1 MNKILKLTSALMLVV
16 LMLACNQSKK
26 QQGWTVNGTL
36 EGISEGVICL
46 KKDMN
51 DPQPQEFKMTAGQF
65 TITGP
70 AVDEPTKILLEIKD
84 KDVRFGLFVENG
96 ESTYTGKLVEKE
108 MPAWGDMPPQKFMQ
122 IENEVIIG
130 SIANDHEK
138 EFNEALR
145 ACYGDINAMHNMS
158 QEEVTKMVEEREIK
172 VKKAQTDFIK
182 KYPDAFFS
190 GTVAARLTHG
200 MDSKGIEE
208 VLALLDP
215 SLNSSHVRKLKD
227 QLANSKDVNIS
238 EVISA
243 SNVSYKVENTFN
255 GTAYLDV
262 IYMGILSNNH
272 VCTLTKDGTIKTI
285 DSSGKEINSFKPAF
299 DIVPTTMAIDEKDNI
314 YVMLPLQKEVTRKF
328 RGKTM
333 KVMETTGYKCAVFN
347 SKGEELRTMAL
358 DGLKTATG
366 ARVANNKLM
375 VADWKNR
382 IIGVFNPETG
392 AKEAALE
399 DMRPCCMILD
409 FSVNDKNEILVA
421 NLGAFRVQAFD
432 MTGKQLL
439 AFGKRGK
446 ATDDFHGC
454 CNPVSVAYLSNGAIV
469 TVEKDPTRVKIYSKD
484 GARQIEGIE
493 EMVKGCSYIPMI
505 VDASDNLYLA
515 SPTKGVVKCVAI

>member
-1 MNKILKLTSALMLVV
+1 MLLVT
-16 LMLACNQSKK
+16 MLACNQSKK

-36 EGISEGVICL
+36 EGIGDGVICL

-70 AVDEPTKILLEIKD
+70 AVSEPTRILLEIKD

-96 ESTYTGKLVEKE
+96 ESSYSGQLVEKE
-108 MPAWGDMPPQKFMQ
+108 MPAWGDMPPRKFMQ
-122 IENEVIIG
+122 IDNEVIVG
-130 SIANDHEK
+130 SVANDHQK
-138 EFNEALR
+138 EFNEAMR
-145 ACYGDINAMHNMS
+145 ASYGDINAIRNMS
-158 QEEVTKMVEEREIK
+158 EEEVTKMAEERELK

-182 KYPDAFFS
+182 KYPNAFYS
-190 GTVAARLTHG
+190 GIVAARLTHG
-200 MDSKGIEE
+200 MDSKGVEE

-215 SLNSSHVRKLKD
+215 SLNTSHVRKLKD

-238 EVISA
+238 EAISA
-243 SNVSYKVENTFN
+243 SNVSYKVENTFQ
-255 GTAYLDV
+255 GSAYLDV

-272 VCTLTKDGTIKTI
+272 VCALTKEGSIKIIDGA
-285 DSSGKEINSFKPAF
+285 GKQINSFKPAF
-299 DIVPTTMAIDEKDNI
+299 DIAPTTMAIDGNDDI
-314 YVMLPLQKEVTRKF
+314 YIMLPLQKEVTRKF

-333 KVMETTGYKCAVFN
+333 KAMETTGYKCAVFN
-347 SKGEELRTMAL
+347 TKGEQIRTMDL

-375 VADWKNR
+375 VADWQNR
-382 IIGVFNPETG
+382 IIGVFNPKTG

-446 ATDDFHGC
+446 EVDDFHGC

-484 GARQIEGIE
+484 GAKQIEGIE

-505 VDASDNLYLA
+505 VDADDNLYLA
-515 SPTKGVVKCVAI
+515 SPTKGMVKCIAI